1 MDLKKILPVFS
12 YIFHPI
18 FVSLYGTLFF
28 FLITNSFFY
37 NSQIIVTLIQVT
49 ILTLL
54 LPLSMYFLFRSL
66 GVVSSFTEAS
76 ISERKM
82 PIAVQAIL
90 LFVLIKFSVSR
101 RYSCRIVFLFPWRI
115 FKQCDRISERYFKI
129 QSQFTH
135 DRNKRF
141 NLLYFWFE
149 HVLPNA
155 FCKSC
160 SIFYC
165 LCWTSSFFSFIYE
178 SAYLSRTYS
187 RNDYWSWTSVVFI
200 SILVIKY
207 KTSNQF
213 SM

>member
-18 FVSLYGTLFF
+18 FVSIYGALFY
-28 FLITNSFFY
+28 FLIAQSFFY
-37 NSQIIVTLIQVT
+37 TSQIIVTLVQVI

-101 RYSCRIVFLFPWRI
+101 DSVA
-115 FKQCDRISERYFKI
+115 E
-129 QSQFTH
+129 
-135 DRNKRF
+135 
-141 NLLYFWFE
+141 LYF
-149 HVLPNA
+149 
-155 FCKSC
+155 
-160 SIFYC
+160 
-165 LCWTSSFFSFIYE
+165 FFLADFL
-178 SAYLSRTYS
+178 A
-187 RNDYWSWTSVVFI
+187 V
-200 SILVIKY
+200 
-207 KTSNQF
+207 
-213 SM
+213 

>member
-1 MDLKKILPVFS
+1 MDLKKILPIFS

-90 LFVLIKFSVSR
+90 LFILIKFSVSR
-101 RYSCRIVFLFPWRI
+101 DTVA
-115 FKQCDRISERYFKI
+115 E
-129 QSQFTH
+129 
-135 DRNKRF
+135 
-141 NLLYFWFE
+141 LYFFFLGGFLSSVI
-149 HVLPNA
+149 VLASVILKFKASLHMIGISALTCFIFGLSMYYQMPFVNLVA
-155 FCKSC
+155 F
-160 SIFYC
+160 SIVC
-165 LCWTSSFFSFIYE
+165 VGLVASSRLYMKAHTHPELIAGMIIGAGPQLFLYQ
-178 SAYLSRTYS
+178 
-187 RNDYWSWTSVVFI
+187 YW
-200 SILVIKY
+200 L
-207 KTSNQF
+207 
-213 SM
+213 

>member
-1 MDLKKILPVFS
+1 MDLKKILPVIS
-12 YIFHPI
+12 YIFHSI

-90 LFVLIKFSVSR
+90 LFILIKFSVSKDT
-101 RYSCRIVFLFPWRI
+101 VA
-115 FKQCDRISERYFKI
+115 E
-129 QSQFTH
+129 
-135 DRNKRF
+135 
-141 NLLYFWFE
+141 LYFFFLGGFLSSVI
-149 HVLPNA
+149 VLASVILKFKASLHMIGITALTAFTYGLSVYYKLPFVNLFA
-155 FCKSC
+155 FCIVC
-160 SIFYC
+160 IG
-165 LCWTSSFFSFIYE
+165 LVASSRLYMKAHNYTELIVGLLIGLIPQV
-178 SAYLSRTYS
+178 YLYR
-187 RNDYWSWTSVVFI
+187 YW
-200 SILVIKY
+200 L
-207 KTSNQF
+207 
-213 SM
+213 

>member
-28 FLITNSFFY
+28 FLIANSFFY

-101 RYSCRIVFLFPWRI
+101 DTIA
-115 FKQCDRISERYFKI
+115 E
-129 QSQFTH
+129 
-135 DRNKRF
+135 
-141 NLLYFWFE
+141 LYFFFLGGFLSSVI
-149 HVLPNA
+149 VLASVILKFKASLHMIGISALTCFIFGLSMYYQMPFVNLVA
-155 FCKSC
+155 F
-160 SIFYC
+160 SIVC
-165 LCWTSSFFSFIYE
+165 VGLVASSRLYMK
-178 SAYLSRTYS
+178 AHTYPELIAGMIIGAGPQLFLYQ
-187 RNDYWSWTSVVFI
+187 YW
-200 SILVIKY
+200 L
-207 KTSNQF
+207 
-213 SM
+213 

>member
-18 FVSLYGTLFF
+18 FVSIYGALFY
-28 FLITNSFFY
+28 FLIAQSFFY
-37 NSQIIVTLIQVT
+37 TSQIIVTLVQVT

-101 RYSCRIVFLFPWRI
+101 DSVAELYFFFLGGFLSSVIVLASVILKFKASLHMIGISALTCFIFGLSIYYQLLFVNLIAFCIVCMGLVASSRLYMKAHTYTEFIAGIIIGAGPQVFL
-115 FKQCDRISERYFKI
+115 Y
-129 QSQFTH
+129 QFW
-135 DRNKRF
+135 
-141 NLLYFWFE
+141 L
-149 HVLPNA
+149 
-155 FCKSC
+155 
-160 SIFYC
+160 
-165 LCWTSSFFSFIYE
+165 
-178 SAYLSRTYS
+178 
-187 RNDYWSWTSVVFI
+187 
-200 SILVIKY
+200 
-207 KTSNQF
+207 
-213 SM
+213 

>member
-66 GVVSSFTEAS
+66 GVVTSFTEAS
-76 ISERKM
+76 INERKM
-82 PIAVQAIL
+82 PIAVQAVL

-101 RYSCRIVFLFPWRI
+101 DTVA
-115 FKQCDRISERYFKI
+115 E
-129 QSQFTH
+129 
-135 DRNKRF
+135 
-141 NLLYFWFE
+141 LYFFFLGGFLSSVI
-149 HVLPNA
+149 VLASVILKFKASLHMIGISALTCFIFGLSIYYQMPFVNLVA
-155 FCKSC
+155 F
-160 SIFYC
+160 SIVC
-165 LCWTSSFFSFIYE
+165 VGLVASSRLYMK
-178 SAYLSRTYS
+178 AHTYPELIAGMIIGAGPQLFLYQ
-187 RNDYWSWTSVVFI
+187 YW
-200 SILVIKY
+200 L
-207 KTSNQF
+207 
-213 SM
+213 

>member
-28 FLITNSFFY
+28 FLITNSSFY

-82 PIAVQAIL
+82 PIAVQAVL

-101 RYSCRIVFLFPWRI
+101 DTVAELYFFFLGGFLSSVIVLASVILKFKASLHMIGISALTCFIFGLSMYYQLLFVNLIAFCIVCMGLVASSRLYMKAHTYTELIAGIIIGAGPQVFL
-115 FKQCDRISERYFKI
+115 Y
-129 QSQFTH
+129 QFW
-135 DRNKRF
+135 
-141 NLLYFWFE
+141 L
-149 HVLPNA
+149 
-155 FCKSC
+155 
-160 SIFYC
+160 
-165 LCWTSSFFSFIYE
+165 
-178 SAYLSRTYS
+178 
-187 RNDYWSWTSVVFI
+187 
-200 SILVIKY
+200 
-207 KTSNQF
+207 
-213 SM
+213 

>member
-12 YIFHPI
+12 YILHPI

-28 FLITNSFFY
+28 FLIANSFFY

-101 RYSCRIVFLFPWRI
+101 DTVA
-115 FKQCDRISERYFKI
+115 E
-129 QSQFTH
+129 
-135 DRNKRF
+135 
-141 NLLYFWFE
+141 LYFFFLGGFLSSVI
-149 HVLPNA
+149 VLASVILKFKASLHMIGISALTCFIFGLSMYYQMPFVNLVA
-155 FCKSC
+155 F
-160 SIFYC
+160 SIVC
-165 LCWTSSFFSFIYE
+165 VGLVASSRLYMK
-178 SAYLSRTYS
+178 AHTYPELIAGMIIGAGPQLFLYQ
-187 RNDYWSWTSVVFI
+187 YW
-200 SILVIKY
+200 L
-207 KTSNQF
+207 
-213 SM
+213 

>member
-1 MDLKKILPVFS
+1 MDLKKLLPVFS

-90 LFVLIKFSVSR
+90 LFILIKFSVSKDT
-101 RYSCRIVFLFPWRI
+101 VA
-115 FKQCDRISERYFKI
+115 E
-129 QSQFTH
+129 
-135 DRNKRF
+135 
-141 NLLYFWFE
+141 LYFFFLGGFLSSVI
-149 HVLPNA
+149 VLASVILKFKASLHMIGISALTCFIFGLSMYYQMPFVNLVA
-155 FCKSC
+155 F
-160 SIFYC
+160 SIVC
-165 LCWTSSFFSFIYE
+165 VGLVSS
-178 SAYLSRTYS
+178 SRLYMKAHTYPELIAGMIIGAGPQLFLYQ
-187 RNDYWSWTSVVFI
+187 YW
-200 SILVIKY
+200 L
-207 KTSNQF
+207 
-213 SM
+213 

>member
-28 FLITNSFFY
+28 FLIANSFFY

-66 GVVSSFTEAS
+66 GVVTSFTEAS

-101 RYSCRIVFLFPWRI
+101 DTVA
-115 FKQCDRISERYFKI
+115 E
-129 QSQFTH
+129 
-135 DRNKRF
+135 
-141 NLLYFWFE
+141 LYFFFLGGFLSSVI
-149 HVLPNA
+149 VL
-155 FCKSC
+155 
-160 SIFYC
+160 
-165 LCWTSSFFSFIYE
+165 
-178 SAYLSRTYS
+178 
-187 RNDYWSWTSVVFI
+187 TSVILKFKASLHMIGISALTCFI
-200 SILVIKY
+200 FGLSMYYQMPFVNLVAFSIVCIGLVASSRLYMKAHTYPELIAGMIIGAGPQLFLY
-207 KTSNQF
+207 QYWL
-213 SM
+213 

>member
-28 FLITNSFFY
+28 FLIANSFFY

-66 GVVSSFTEAS
+66 GVVTSFTEAS

-101 RYSCRIVFLFPWRI
+101 DTVA
-115 FKQCDRISERYFKI
+115 E
-129 QSQFTH
+129 
-135 DRNKRF
+135 
-141 NLLYFWFE
+141 LYFFFLGGFLSSVI
-149 HVLPNA
+149 VLASVILKFKASLHMIGISALTCFIFGLSMYYQMPFVNLVA
-155 FCKSC
+155 F
-160 SIFYC
+160 SIVC
-165 LCWTSSFFSFIYE
+165 VGLVASSRLYMK
-178 SAYLSRTYS
+178 AHTYPELIAGMIIGAGPQLFLYQ
-187 RNDYWSWTSVVFI
+187 YW
-200 SILVIKY
+200 L
-207 KTSNQF
+207 
-213 SM
+213 